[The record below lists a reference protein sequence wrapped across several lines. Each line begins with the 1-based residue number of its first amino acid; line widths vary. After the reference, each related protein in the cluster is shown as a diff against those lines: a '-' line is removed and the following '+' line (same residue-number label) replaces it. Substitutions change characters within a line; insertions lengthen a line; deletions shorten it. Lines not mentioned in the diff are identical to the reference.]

1 MIVEPKRE
9 ILLGPLVRAGVR
21 RSWAARDHF
30 LRLGFIPAAAMVAI
44 LVPLQPAMIKAL
56 TVAQA
61 DQIQQENGAFPL
73 IAVLSIAYITVVA
86 IFAVNWLRQLTL
98 GASAVPGLGLSLSG
112 RHLRFFL
119 IMIATSF
126 ASGLLALILVFLLS
140 PFGLAGAGAAIMVT
154 IFAWGIVVAR
164 ISPSWIGIAL
174 DVRMPLRVA
183 WQRTSGQG
191 FKLLVALLVI
201 DVPLMF
207 TRQLVEAVFASTG
220 LMTVA
225 PLTFTLIT
233 VVIQLVGM
241 AGQLAILVTAFPHFL
256 RETV

>member
-1 MIVEPKRE
+1 M
-9 ILLGPLVRAGVR
+9 
-21 RSWAARDHF
+21 
-30 LRLGFIPAAAMVAI
+30 
-44 LVPLQPAMIKAL
+44 PLQPAVIKAL
-56 TVAQA
+56 TGAQA
-61 DQIQQENGAFPL
+61 DRIPQENGQFPL
-73 IAVLSIAYITVVA
+73 VAVLSIAYLTLLA

-119 IMIATSF
+119 IMIVTSF
-126 ASGLLALILVFLLS
+126 ASGLLALILVFMLS
-140 PFGLAGAGAAIMVT
+140 PFGLAGAGAAIIVT
-154 IFAWGIVVAR
+154 ILAWGIVVAR

-183 WQRTSGQG
+183 WRRTSGQG
-191 FKLLVALLVI
+191 LKLLVALLAI

-207 TRQLVEAVFASTG
+207 VGHLFEAIFAGTG
-220 LMTVA
+220 LVTVA

-233 VVIQLVGM
+233 VVIQLMGM
-241 AGQLAILVTAFPHFL
+241 AAQLAILVTAFPHFL